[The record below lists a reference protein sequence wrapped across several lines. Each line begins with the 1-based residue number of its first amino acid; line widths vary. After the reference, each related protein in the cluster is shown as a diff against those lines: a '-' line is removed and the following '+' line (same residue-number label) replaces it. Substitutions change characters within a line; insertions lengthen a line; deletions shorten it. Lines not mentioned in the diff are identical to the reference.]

1 MAEYSRL
8 RNCLA
13 MIRLRNPPFNQISLA
28 VFDGIKEGLEKAL
41 IDPTVKAI
49 VICGANG
56 NFSAGADIHGFSAPI
71 SSKFTL
77 GDLVDDMQR
86 SEKPMV
92 AAIQGMALGGGL
104 ELALGCHYRIAHAQ
118 AQVGFPE
125 VKLGL
130 LPGARGSQLLP
141 RLIGVPAALDLITS
155 GQYKP
160 CQQLS
165 RSM

>member
-56 NFSAGADIHGFSAPI
+56 NFSAGTNI
-71 SSKFTL
+71 
-77 GDLVDDMQR
+77 
-86 SEKPMV
+86 
-92 AAIQGMALGGGL
+92 
-104 ELALGCHYRIAHAQ
+104 
-118 AQVGFPE
+118 
-125 VKLGL
+125 
-130 LPGARGSQLLP
+130 
-141 RLIGVPAALDLITS
+141 
-155 GQYKP
+155 
-160 CQQLS
+160 
-165 RSM
+165 